1 MAQTLDLGGRKEYF
15 PLVFNSITWPGGD
28 GGGDGGG
35 GGDGTNRAGRERHKT
50 LALKHLKGL

>member
-28 GGGDGGG
+28 GGGGDGGG
-35 GGDGTNRAGRERHKT
+35 GGGRDQQGREGE
-50 LALKHLKGL
+50 A